1 MTYYSLSHLG
11 NHAVAHGLTA
21 VVARDCVTVA
31 EMLAYL
37 AEFDSRKLYLP
48 AAYPS
53 MFAYCVH
60 ELHLSEDAA
69 LKRIRAARVARR
81 FPAIFTEIA
90 EGRLTLNAVILLKP
104 YLRPENAKEIL
115 SAAVHRT
122 RSEIERLIAERF
134 PRPDR
139 PTRLEAVVEQLAARP
154 VEDAPTDDQRPES
167 ASLELAAR
175 PVETPATKTKVEPL
189 APQRFAL
196 QTTLRQE
203 AHDKLRYLQSLLRH
217 TIPSGDIAEVLERA
231 LDIAI
236 TQTEKRKFAA
246 TSRPRPG
253 RTPSGDPRHIPA
265 DVKRRVCERD
275 QGRCTFVSET
285 GERCPATESLEF
297 DHIDPVARGGQ
308 ATVDGIRLLCRA
320 HNQYEA
326 ERVFGD
332 GFMKAKREEARRAA
346 AIRRKAKVSGDP
358 DVPHKSSEIPPDHDR
373 AVDDAGIAARERKL
387 DLINGLR
394 NLGFRADQARC
405 AAERCDCLP
414 DASLEDCFRAV
425 LSRSAPVRG
434 VIHAAAPPSE

>member
-134 PRPDR
+134 PARTGRPGSKPSSSNWPRGQLRTPR
-139 PTRLEAVVEQLAARP
+139 PMIRDPSRP
-154 VEDAPTDDQRPES
+154 VLNWPRGQLKRRQPRPRS
-167 ASLELAAR
+167 SLF
-175 PVETPATKTKVEPL
+175 

-265 DVKRRVCERD
+265 DVKRRVC
-275 QGRCTFVSET
+275 S
-285 GERCPATESLEF
+285 
-297 DHIDPVARGGQ
+297 
-308 ATVDGIRLLCRA
+308 DGI
-320 HNQYEA
+320 
-326 ERVFGD
+326 
-332 GFMKAKREEARRAA
+332 KAGAR
-346 AIRRKAKVSGDP
+346 S
-358 DVPHKSSEIPPDHDR
+358 
-373 AVDDAGIAARERKL
+373 
-387 DLINGLR
+387 
-394 NLGFRADQARC
+394 
-405 AAERCDCLP
+405 
-414 DASLEDCFRAV
+414 
-425 LSRSAPVRG
+425 
-434 VIHAAAPPSE
+434 